1 MVYMNFNEY
10 YLLAIFAAVVEER
23 QYTNAA
29 KRLGITQPSVSQS
42 ISKLRDIYNDPL
54 FIREKLGVRPTAFAL
69 EIYPDIADAI
79 LKLDA
84 LSATKTRFDPSLS
97 KRVFKISTISLFEH
111 TLIPELFKVVESEA
125 PNVTILV
132 DNHSTKETKD
142 MLRLGSIDL
151 SIEGSSETE
160 PSIHSHVIYDDEL
173 VVVCRKN
180 HPAFPAGLIS
190 ESEFLE
196 HQHVTLSS
204 ISGNHS
210 FFESLLPSNVQ
221 LLKRR
226 KVKRQVASYWGL
238 LSSTQCSNNLAI
250 FTRKMVTDSLDV
262 FNLKI
267 LDNDFLDQKVEAC
280 VYWSK
285 ARNLDPSIIW
295 LKEKVKAAAINALS
309 A

>member
-1 MVYMNFNEY
+1 MNFNEY
-10 YLLAIFAAVVEER
+10 YLLAVFAAVVEER

-29 KRLGITQPSVSQS
+29 KRLGVTQPSVSQS

-69 EIYPDIADAI
+69 EIYPDIADAL

-84 LSATKTRFDPSLS
+84 LSATRTRFDPSLS

-111 TLIPELFKVVESEA
+111 TLIPELFKEIENEA
-125 PNVTILV
+125 PYVTILV

-142 MLRLGSIDL
+142 MLRQGTIDVSL
-151 SIEGSSETE
+151 EGSSDTE
-160 PSIHSHVIYDDEL
+160 SSILSHMIYDDEL
-173 VVVCRKN
+173 VIVCRTN
-180 HPAFPAGLIS
+180 HPAFSESMIS

-204 ISGNHS
+204 ISGSHS
-210 FFESLLPSNVQ
+210 FFESLLPSSVQ
-221 LLKRR
+221 LLQKR

-238 LSSTQCSNNLAI
+238 LSSVQNSNNLAI
-250 FTRKMVTDSLDV
+250 FTRKMVEKNSDV

-267 LDNDFLDQKVEAC
+267 LDNNFLEQKVEAC

-295 LKEKVKAAAINALS
+295 LTKKVKAAAINALS
-309 A
+309 C

>member
-1 MVYMNFNEY
+1 M
-10 YLLAIFAAVVEER
+10 LAIFAAVVEER

>member
-1 MVYMNFNEY
+1 MVHMNFNEY

>member
-1 MVYMNFNEY
+1 MNFNEY
-10 YLLAIFAAVVEER
+10 YLLAVFAAVVEER

-84 LSATKTRFDPSLS
+84 LSATRTRFDPSLS

-111 TLIPELFKVVESEA
+111 TLIPEMFKEIEDEA

-142 MLRLGSIDL
+142 MLRQGTIDL
-151 SIEGSSETE
+151 SIEGSSDTE
-160 PSIHSHVIYDDEL
+160 SSILSHMIYDDEL
-173 VVVCRKN
+173 VIVCREN
-180 HPAFPAGLIS
+180 HPAFSESTIS
-190 ESEFLE
+190 KSEFLE

-204 ISGNHS
+204 FSGNHS
-210 FFESLLPSNVQ
+210 FFESLLPSSVQ
-221 LLKRR
+221 LLQKR

-238 LSSTQCSNNLAI
+238 LSSVQSSNNLAI
-250 FTRKMVTDSLDV
+250 FTRKMVEKNSDV

-267 LDNDFLDQKVEAC
+267 LDNNFLEQKVEAC

-295 LKEKVKAAAINALS
+295 LTEKVKAAAINALS
-309 A
+309 C

>member
-1 MVYMNFNEY
+1 MNFNEY

-23 QYTNAA
+23 KYTKAA

-54 FIREKLGVRPTAFAL
+54 FVREKLGVRPTAFAL

-84 LSATKTRFDPSLS
+84 LSATRTRFDPSLS

-142 MLRLGSIDL
+142 MLRLSTIDL

-160 PSIHSHVIYDDEL
+160 PSIHSHRIYDDEL

-180 HPAFPAGLIS
+180 HPAFPASLIS

-210 FFESLLPSNVQ
+210 FFESLRPSSVQ
-221 LLKRR
+221 LLQKR

-238 LSSTQCSNNLAI
+238 LSSVQDSDNLAI
-250 FTRKMVTDSLDV
+250 FTRKMAADNLDV

-267 LDNDFLDQKVEAC
+267 LDNNFLEQKVEVC

-285 ARNLDPSIIW
+285 ARNLDSSVAW
-295 LKEKVKAAAINALS
+295 LREKVKAAAINALS
-309 A
+309 C

>member
-1 MVYMNFNEY
+1 MNFNEY
-10 YLLAIFAAVVEER
+10 YLLAVFAAVVEER

-84 LSATKTRFDPSLS
+84 LSATRTRFDPSLS

-111 TLIPELFKVVESEA
+111 TLIPELFKEIEDEA
-125 PNVTILV
+125 PYVTILV

-142 MLRLGSIDL
+142 MLRQGTIDL
-151 SIEGSSETE
+151 SLEGSSDTE
-160 PSIHSHVIYDDEL
+160 SSILSHIIYDDEL
-173 VVVCRKN
+173 VIVCRKN
-180 HPAFPAGLIS
+180 HPAFSENTIS

-210 FFESLLPSNVQ
+210 FFESLLPSSIQ
-221 LLKRR
+221 LLQKR

-238 LSSTQCSNNLAI
+238 LSSVQSSNNLAI
-250 FTRKMVTDSLDV
+250 FTRKMVEKNSDV

-267 LDNDFLDQKVEAC
+267 LDNNFLEQKVEAC

-285 ARNLDPSIIW
+285 SRNLDPSIIW
-295 LKEKVKAAAINALS
+295 LKEKVRAAAINALS
-309 A
+309 S

>member
-1 MVYMNFNEY
+1 MNFNEY

-23 QYTNAA
+23 KYTKAA

-54 FIREKLGVRPTAFAL
+54 FIRERLGVRPTAFAL

-84 LSATKTRFDPSLS
+84 LSAIRTRFDPSLS

-111 TLIPELFKVVESEA
+111 TLIPELFKVIESEA

-160 PSIHSHVIYDDEL
+160 PSIHSHRVYDDEL

-180 HPAFPAGLIS
+180 HPAFPASLIS

-204 ISGNHS
+204 ASGNHR
-210 FFESLLPSNVQ
+210 FFESLRPSSVQ
-221 LLKRR
+221 LLQKR

-238 LSSTQCSNNLAI
+238 LSSTQGSNNLAI
-250 FTRKMVTDSLDV
+250 FTRKMVTDSLGV

-285 ARNLDPSIIW
+285 ARSLDPSVTW
-295 LKEKVKAAAINALS
+295 LREKVKAAAINALS
-309 A
+309 G